1 MAELVRYGAT
11 SRRLRAAGLIA
22 LGFVSGTV
30 CIIVPVL
37 HLVTSWAL
45 PLLGIWLGLRALRI
59 PIKVLEVRGRCPGC
73 GEHLELCGGEPSD
86 PRTCPGCGRALELVL
101 GGGGAGPDAPARR

>member
-1 MAELVRYGAT
+1 MRYGAT

-22 LGFVSGTV
+22 AGFLGGTA

-37 HLVTSWAL
+37 HLVTTWAL

-59 PIKVLEVRGRCPGC
+59 PVKVLDVRGRCPGC
-73 GEHLELCGGEPSD
+73 GEPLELFGGEPSD

-101 GGGGAGPDAPARR
+101 GGAGAGPDASDRG